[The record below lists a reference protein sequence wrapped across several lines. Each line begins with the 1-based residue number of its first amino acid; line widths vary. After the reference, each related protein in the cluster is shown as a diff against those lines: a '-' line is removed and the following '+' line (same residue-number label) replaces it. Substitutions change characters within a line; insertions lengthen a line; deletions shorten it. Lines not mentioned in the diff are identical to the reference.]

1 MYKKFYSKDKHN
13 KSENFKTQFLQRKTK
28 LFLFKTNQKEKPL
41 FDYKTKL
48 FEKENN
54 ILKQTIIITSTKTKF
69 LLWFSCFQKI
79 KIKLKLSQF

>member
-41 FDYKTKL
+41 FDYKTKH
-48 FEKENN
+48 FEKENK
-54 ILKQTIIITSTKTKF
+54 ILKQTFIMTSRKTKF
-69 LLWFSCFQKI
+69 QRL
-79 KIKLKLSQF
+79 